1 MTSNRTRYSKIL
13 EFSTATRIS
22 ATRNPVIPLKV
33 FVALAKPTLTASSKP
48 FEEPAMISV
57 TLATLGSAI
66 PITSFFKWMSV
77 CGVYTKTLRNVN
89 EKNID
94 KFKNCVIKLN
104 FDNIFITYIASGGI
118 TERGWMASRSD
129 EKHDFIHEFI
139 HYLSVEK
146 NASPHTCRC
155 YRRDLEGFEDFLKGT
170 GISLRPTGGV
180 EIEKVD
186 RIAIRK
192 YLSFLHRKN
201 KKSSIARKLSTL
213 RSFFKYLVREQ
224 VIPSNPA
231 KSVSTPKVEKTLP
244 TTLSVDETFRLME
257 SPKSISE
264 QPSERGKEKS
274 LRDRAIL
281 ELLYSSGLRV
291 SELVGLNS
299 NQLDLDLGIVRVMG
313 KGRKERIVPVGV
325 KAIEVLKAYSEERGR
340 LKDLRPGGRAS
351 GPEGEGAI
359 FINSLGGRLT
369 ARSVGRLIK
378 KYSRVSGIFR
388 KVSPHSLRH
397 TFATHLLDA
406 GADIREIQEMLGH
419 SSLSTTQ
426 RYTHV
431 SMGKLMEVYDKAHP
445 RSFKNV
451 GRKAREGK
459 Q

>member
-1 MTSNRTRYSKIL
+1 
-13 EFSTATRIS
+13 
-22 ATRNPVIPLKV
+22 
-33 FVALAKPTLTASSKP
+33 
-48 FEEPAMISV
+48 
-57 TLATLGSAI
+57 
-66 PITSFFKWMSV
+66 
-77 CGVYTKTLRNVN
+77 
-89 EKNID
+89 
-94 KFKNCVIKLN
+94 
-104 FDNIFITYIASGGI
+104 
-118 TERGWMASRSD
+118 MASQSV
-129 EKHDFIHEFI
+129 EKRGLIHQFI

-155 YRRDLEGFEDFLKGT
+155 YRRDLEGFEDFLKST
-170 GISLRPTGGV
+170 GMYLVPTGGV

-201 KKSSIARKLSTL
+201 KKSSIARKISTL

-224 VIPSNPA
+224 IVPSNPA
-231 KSVSTPKVEKTLP
+231 KSVSTPKIEKTLP
-244 TTLSVDETFRLME
+244 TTLTVDEAFRLME
-257 SPKSISE
+257 SPKSISKKS
-264 QPSERGKEKS
+264 SEGAKEKG

-299 NQLDLDLGIVRVMG
+299 NQLDQDLGIVKVMG

-325 KAIEVLKAYSEERGR
+325 KAIEVLKAYLEERRMLKGLPPGQKPLWGGARPRGR
-340 LKDLRPGGRAS
+340 PSRRAMRLSLRGGSPSGAEPEPAS
-351 GPEGEGAI
+351 GPEGSPARRAAGPEGDEAI
-359 FINSLGGRLT
+359 FVNSLGGRLT
-369 ARSVGRLIK
+369 ARSVGRLVK
-378 KYSRVSGIFR
+378 KYSRHSGIFR

-445 RSFKNV
+445 RSFRNV
-451 GRKAREGK
+451 GRKSKENN
-459 Q
+459 

>member
-1 MTSNRTRYSKIL
+1 
-13 EFSTATRIS
+13 
-22 ATRNPVIPLKV
+22 
-33 FVALAKPTLTASSKP
+33 
-48 FEEPAMISV
+48 
-57 TLATLGSAI
+57 
-66 PITSFFKWMSV
+66 
-77 CGVYTKTLRNVN
+77 
-89 EKNID
+89 
-94 KFKNCVIKLN
+94 
-104 FDNIFITYIASGGI
+104 
-118 TERGWMASRSD
+118 MASQSV
-129 EKHDFIHEFI
+129 EKRGLIHQFI

-155 YRRDLEGFEDFLKGT
+155 YRRDLEGFEDFLKSSGMYLT
-170 GISLRPTGGV
+170 PTGGV

-201 KKSSIARKLSTL
+201 KKSSIARKISTL

-224 VIPSNPA
+224 MVPSNPA
-231 KSVSTPKVEKTLP
+231 KSVSTPKIEKTLP
-244 TTLSVDETFRLME
+244 TTLTVDEAFRLME
-257 SPKSISE
+257 SPKSISKKS
-264 QPSERGKEKS
+264 SEGAKEKG

-325 KAIEVLKAYSEERGR
+325 KAIEVLKAYLEERGM
-340 LKDLRPGGRAS
+340 LKGLPPGQKPLWGGARPGGRPSRRAMRLSLRGMSPSGAEPEPAS
-351 GPEGEGAI
+351 GPEGPPARRAAGPEGDEAI
-359 FINSLGGRLT
+359 FVNSLGGRLT
-369 ARSVGRLIK
+369 ARSVGRLVK
-378 KYSRVSGIFR
+378 KYSRHSGIFR

-445 RSFKNV
+445 RSFRNV
-451 GRKAREGK
+451 GRKSKEGGK
-459 Q
+459 

>member
-1 MTSNRTRYSKIL
+1 
-13 EFSTATRIS
+13 
-22 ATRNPVIPLKV
+22 
-33 FVALAKPTLTASSKP
+33 
-48 FEEPAMISV
+48 
-57 TLATLGSAI
+57 
-66 PITSFFKWMSV
+66 
-77 CGVYTKTLRNVN
+77 
-89 EKNID
+89 
-94 KFKNCVIKLN
+94 
-104 FDNIFITYIASGGI
+104 
-118 TERGWMASRSD
+118 MASQSV
-129 EKHDFIHEFI
+129 EKRGLIHQFI

-155 YRRDLEGFEDFLKGT
+155 YRRDLEGFEDFLKSSGMVLT
-170 GISLRPTGGV
+170 PTGGV

-201 KKSSIARKLSTL
+201 KKSSIARKISTL

-224 VIPSNPA
+224 MVPSNPA
-231 KSVSTPKVEKTLP
+231 KSVSTPKIEKTLP
-244 TTLSVDETFRLME
+244 TTLTVDEAFRLMD

-264 QPSERGKEKS
+264 KSSEGAKEKG

-325 KAIEVLKAYSEERGR
+325 KAIEVLKAYLEERR
-340 LKDLRPGGRAS
+340 MLKGLPPGQPPLWGGARPGGRPSRRTMRLSEPAS
-351 GPEGEGAI
+351 GPEGPPARREAGPEGDEPI
-359 FINSLGGRLT
+359 FVNPLGGRLT

-378 KYSRVSGIFR
+378 KYSRHSGIFR

-445 RSFKNV
+445 RSFRNV
-451 GRKAREGK
+451 GRKSKENH
-459 Q
+459 

>member
-1 MTSNRTRYSKIL
+1 MVSR
-13 EFSTATRIS
+13 RIE
-22 ATRNPVIPLKV
+22 NHG
-33 FVALAKPTLTASSKP
+33 F
-48 FEEPAMISV
+48 
-57 TLATLGSAI
+57 
-66 PITSFFKWMSV
+66 
-77 CGVYTKTLRNVN
+77 
-89 EKNID
+89 ID
-94 KFKNCVIKLN
+94 Q
-104 FDNIFITYIASGGI
+104 
-118 TERGWMASRSD
+118 
-129 EKHDFIHEFI
+129 FI

-155 YRRDLEGFEDFLKGT
+155 YRRDLEGFEDFLKNSGMYVSST
-170 GISLRPTGGV
+170 GKI
-180 EIEKVD
+180 EMEKVD
-186 RIAIRK
+186 RMAIRK

-201 KKSSIARKLSTL
+201 KKSSIARKISTL
-213 RSFFKYLVREQ
+213 RSFFKYMVREQ

-231 KSVSTPKVEKTLP
+231 KGVSTPKVEKTLP
-244 TTLSVDETFRLME
+244 TTLTVDEAFRLME
-257 SPKSISE
+257 APTTISE
-264 QPSERGKEKS
+264 KPSEGSKEKG

-313 KGRKERIVPVGV
+313 KGRKERIVPVGT
-325 KAIEVLKAYSEERGR
+325 KAIKALEAYLEKRGM
-340 LKDLRPGGRAS
+340 L
-351 GPEGEGAI
+351 EGEEPI
-359 FINSLGGRLT
+359 FVNSLGGRLT

-378 KYSRVSGIFR
+378 RYTRHSGIFR

-445 RSFKNV
+445 RSFKNAKR
-451 GRKAREGK
+451 GS
-459 Q
+459 

>member
-1 MTSNRTRYSKIL
+1 MVSQ
-13 EFSTATRIS
+13 
-22 ATRNPVIPLKV
+22 
-33 FVALAKPTLTASSKP
+33 
-48 FEEPAMISV
+48 
-57 TLATLGSAI
+57 
-66 PITSFFKWMSV
+66 SF
-77 CGVYTKTLRNVN
+77 
-89 EKNID
+89 
-94 KFKNCVIKLN
+94 
-104 FDNIFITYIASGGI
+104 
-118 TERGWMASRSD
+118 
-129 EKHDFIHEFI
+129 EKHGLIHQFI

-155 YRRDLEGFEDFLKGT
+155 YRKDLEGFEDFLKNSGMYVT
-170 GISLRPTGGV
+170 PSGEV
-180 EIEKVD
+180 EVGKAG

-201 KKSSIARKLSTL
+201 RKSSIARKLSTL

-224 VIPSNPA
+224 IVPSNPA
-231 KSVSTPKVEKTLP
+231 KGVSTPKVEKTLP
-244 TTLSVDETFRLME
+244 TTLTVDETFRLME
-257 SPKSISE
+257 SPKGL
-264 QPSERGKEKS
+264 PEKS
-274 LRDRAIL
+274 SGGPMEKGLRDHAIL

-299 NQLDLDLGIVRVMG
+299 NQLDLELGVVRVMG
-313 KGRKERIVPVGV
+313 KGRKERIVPVGT
-325 KAIEVLKAYSEERGR
+325 KAIDALKVYLERRGR
-340 LKDLRPGGRAS
+340 LKEEEP
-351 GPEGEGAI
+351 I
-359 FINSLGGRLT
+359 FVNSSGGRLT

-378 KYSRVSGIFR
+378 KYTRHSGIFR

-451 GRKAREGK
+451 GRKNKENN
-459 Q
+459 